1 MSIKDAIQSDIKE
14 AMKARDNSRL
24 TVLRFIMAAV
34 KQREVDERITL
45 TEADL
50 LAVLDKQVKQRRE
63 SIDQY
68 EKAGRADLVA
78 AEKRELDI
86 IQVYLPQALT
96 AVEIESLITSVIVE
110 TGAKEGKDMGKVMAI
125 LKPQLQGRA
134 DIKAVSELIKQR
146 LATA

>member
-1 MSIKDAIQSDIKE
+1 MSIKDAIQHDIKE
-14 AMKARDNSRL
+14 AMKARDSDRL

-78 AEKRELDI
+78 SEKKELVI
-86 IQVYLPQALT
+86 IQTYLPEALT
-96 AVEIESLITSVIVE
+96 ESEIESLISSAIAE

-125 LKPQLQGRA
+125 LKPKLQGRA
-134 DIKAVSELIKQR
+134 DIKAVSELLKQR
-146 LATA
+146 LA